1 MHPQFLLVKDSQWD
15 SIFYTLRSLEWDPQ
29 CPPPPR
35 GVINMRHIIPPT
47 LYFVLVPNVSR
58 AHAEHMYLV
67 LSSPGVS
74 HVYEIERQSSSIRFS
89 FIALQS

>member
-1 MHPQFLLVKDSQWD
+1 
-15 SIFYTLRSLEWDPQ
+15 
-29 CPPPPR
+29 
-35 GVINMRHIIPPT
+35 MRHIIPPT

>member
-1 MHPQFLLVKDSQWD
+1 
-15 SIFYTLRSLEWDPQ
+15 
-29 CPPPPR
+29 
-35 GVINMRHIIPPT
+35 
-47 LYFVLVPNVSR
+47 
-58 AHAEHMYLV
+58 MYLV